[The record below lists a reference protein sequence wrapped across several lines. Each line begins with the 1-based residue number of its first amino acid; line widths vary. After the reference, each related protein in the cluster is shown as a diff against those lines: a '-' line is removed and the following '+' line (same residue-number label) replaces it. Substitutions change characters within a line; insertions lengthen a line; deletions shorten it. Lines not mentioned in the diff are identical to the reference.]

1 MAVTGY
7 TIDALDNFTREELPA
22 VIHESLPELDPIY
35 NWIQTTS
42 LGVQRDRIG
51 RDWEVEHLYGTGVA
65 GLIQH
70 ADPRGPAMLD
80 RAEYYQA
87 QVLDSTSGALA
98 PFPNAVNAPHN
109 TSLLRILSLHKSVGN
124 FNIPLTWLQGEA
136 LGANQLR
143 QVTRT
148 IAGVGQLRALT
159 EATSFFM
166 ASNNCLGQ
174 IETWTDDQG
183 TTTAAAAVKVTITP
197 GTGRI
202 QFFRVGM
209 MVDIVVDSA
218 GTPQF
223 GSATD
228 GSDRR
233 NYVTTYG
240 YTPLIVADVDYLGGT
255 ITLSSINNTDISSD
269 GNYLTSAAAGDWIVL
284 RDNVTASR
292 EMRTW
297 GLNDWIASSGQILGG
312 SATVG
317 NRLNP
322 GLDLDTQSQ
331 FKSLVKAVNGPM
343 TDEVMNQYI
352 GKFIE
357 AYQGAS
363 LDTLLTTMGVQ
374 LEYIKQPSVYNNRM
388 FFDRTG
394 KALDYMGGWDIVGY
408 SFGGK
413 KFRWVVSNMCLNG
426 NLYGLKMNGGNIKRY
441 IPPAIG
447 GSDARIGSEVEF
459 IAPLGG
465 SNSIFMLARNSSG
478 QVMDMLE
485 APFMEYV
492 LIAPIDVRS
501 VRLTG
506 LSEAI

>member
-1 MAVTGY
+1 MAVAGY

-22 VIHESLPELDPIY
+22 VIQESLPDIDPIY

-42 LGVQRDRIG
+42 LGVTRDRIG
-51 RDWEVEHLYGTGVA
+51 RDWEVEHLYDTGVA

-80 RAEYYQA
+80 RAEYYQS
-87 QVLDSTSGALA
+87 QILDSSSGALA
-98 PFPNAVNAPHN
+98 PFPTAVNSPHP
-109 TSLLRILSLHKSVGN
+109 TSLLRILSLHKSTGN

-136 LGANQLR
+136 LAANQIR

-148 IAGVGQLRALT
+148 IAGVGKLRAMT
-159 EATSFFM
+159 EAISFFM
-166 ASNNCLGQ
+166 ESNNCLGQ
-174 IETWTDDQG
+174 ISDLTEDQG
-183 TTTAAAAVKVTITP
+183 KTTAAAASKFKIKA
-197 GTGRI
+197 GTGRV

-209 MVDIVVDSA
+209 MVDILVDSA

-223 GSATD
+223 GTATD

-240 YTPLIVADVDYLGGT
+240 YTPLIVSDVDYINGWIT
-255 ITLSSINNTDISSD
+255 ISSINNTDISSN
-269 GNYLTSAAAGDWIVL
+269 GNYLAGVANDDWVVL

-297 GLNDWIASSGQILGG
+297 GLNDWIKSSGQILGG
-312 SATVG
+312 SASVG

-331 FKSLVKAVNGPM
+331 FKSLVQAVDGPL
-343 TDEVMNQYI
+343 TDEIMNKYI
-352 GKFIE
+352 GTFME
-357 AYQGAS
+357 AYLGAS
-363 LDTLLTTMGVQ
+363 LDTLITTMGVQ
-374 LEYIKQPSVYNNRM
+374 LEYIKQPSLYNNRM

-394 KALDYMGGWDIVGY
+394 KALDYVGGWDIVGY

-413 KFRWVVSNMCLNG
+413 KFRWVVSGMCING
-426 NLYGLKMNGGNIKRY
+426 YLYGLKLNGGNVKRY
-441 IPPAIG
+441 VPPAIG
-447 GSDARIGSEVEF
+447 GTDARIGSEVEF
-459 IAPLGG
+459 VAPLGG
-465 SNSIFMLARNSSG
+465 QNSIFMLARNSSG

-501 VRLTG
+501 VKLTG

>member
-1 MAVTGY
+1 MAVSGY

-22 VIHESLPELDPIY
+22 TIQESLPELDPIY
-35 NWIQTTS
+35 NWVQTTS

-65 GLIQH
+65 GLISH

-87 QVLDSTSGALA
+87 QLLDSTSAALS
-98 PFPNAVNAPHN
+98 PFPNAVNAPHP

-136 LGANQLR
+136 LGANQIR
-143 QVTRT
+143 QITRT
-148 IAGVGQLRALT
+148 ISGVGQLRALS

-174 IETWTDDQG
+174 IVSLTEDQG
-183 TTTAAAAVKVTITP
+183 GTTAAAKSKFKIVA
-197 GTGRI
+197 GTGRV
-202 QFFRVGM
+202 QYFRVGM
-209 MVDIVVDSA
+209 MVDILADSA

-223 GSATD
+223 GTATD

-240 YTPLIVADVDYLGGT
+240 YTPLIVSDVDYINGWVW
-255 ITLSSINNTDISSD
+255 ISSINNTDISSD
-269 GNYLTSAAAGDWIVL
+269 GNYLANVADGDWVVL

-297 GLNDWIASSGQILGG
+297 GLNDWIAASGQILGG

-331 FKSLVKAVNGPM
+331 FKSLVQAVNGPL

-363 LDTLLTTMGVQ
+363 LDTILTTMGVQ
-374 LEYIKQPSVYNNRM
+374 LEYIKQPALYNNRM

-394 KALDYMGGWDIVGY
+394 KALDYSGGWDIVGY

-413 KFRWVVSNMCLNG
+413 KFRWVVSNMCLNKT
-426 NLYGLKMNGGNIKRY
+426 LYGLKLNGGNIKRY
-441 IPPAIG
+441 VPPSIG
-447 GSDARIGSEVEF
+447 GSDERIGSEVEF
-459 IAPLGG
+459 VAPLGG
-465 SNSIFMLARNSSG
+465 SNSIFMLARDSSG

-492 LIAPIDVRS
+492 LIAPMDVRS
-501 VRLTG
+501 VKLTG